1 MNTDNDPRRNIWFR
15 TVTVGGQNV
24 FQGIESG
31 YPITT
36 EYQVGANSY
45 NDVLRTLPQLGIMMT
60 WSEVESI
67 KADLH

>member
-15 TVTVGGQNV
+15 TVTGGQNV

-36 EYQVGANSY
+36 EYQVGAN
-45 NDVLRTLPQLGIMMT
+45 T
-60 WSEVESI
+60 
-67 KADLH
+67 